1 VVIQYLLTVLFFI
14 FALLIE
20 HIYMKK
26 FLLTAAALTC
36 GLAMHAQFG
45 IKGGFNFANFR
56 GDDAKGF
63 NVLTSYHIGASYE
76 SHIGRSKHFSIQP
89 ELIYSRQGAKVD
101 DNKIELG
108 YFNVPVL
115 LKIYPTSGF
124 NIHLGPQ
131 FGMLI
136 NESRNFKAYDSQTF
150 DFGLAAGLEIFAT
163 DNIFL
168 QARYI
173 SGTKNVSGYAD
184 IKNSL
189 VQASV
194 GIQF

>member
-1 VVIQYLLTVLFFI
+1 
-14 FALLIE
+14 
-20 HIYMKK
+20 MKK
-26 FLLTAAALTC
+26 LLLTAAALTC
-36 GLAMHAQFG
+36 GFMMHAQFG

-56 GDDAKGF
+56 GDGADGF
-63 NVLTSYHIGASYE
+63 NVLTSYHIGATYE
-76 SHIGRSKHFSIQP
+76 SRIARSKHFSIQP
-89 ELIYSRQGAKVD
+89 EFIYSRQGAKFD
-101 DNKIELG
+101 DKKIELG

-115 LKIYPTSGF
+115 LKIYPTNGF

-136 NESRNFKAYDSQTF
+136 NESKNFKAYDSQTF
-150 DFGLAAGLEIFAT
+150 DFGLAAGVEIFAT

-173 SGTKNVSGYAD
+173 SGTKNVSD
-184 IKNSL
+184 HVEIKNSL

-194 GIQF
+194 GIRF